1 MSKHSVIIAE
11 KPSVARSIGTVLGAK
26 TKKDGYYE
34 GNGYIVSWC
43 IGHLLGLAPPEA
55 YDEKYAKWRIADLP
69 ILPETYQYTPN
80 DATKKQLVVLKGLL
94 NRADVSE
101 VINACD
107 AGREGELIFRLVYE
121 HCKCK
126 KPLKRLW
133 ISSLE
138 ESAIA
143 DGFKNLRAGRD
154 YDNLHQAAVCRQNA
168 DWAVGMNCSRLFSCL
183 YNGNLSIGRVQTPTL
198 AMIVAREL
206 KIKNFVKEP
215 FYIVE
220 ISGEGLVAA
229 REKLT
234 DATLAEQIRQK
245 CDGQIATIKS
255 VTREKKTSAPQ
266 KLYDLTTLQREANRH
281 FGCTAADTLKAAQ
294 NLYEQKLI
302 TYPRTDSRFI
312 TEDMAAGIP
321 ALVNMSAEILPFDA
335 PVSDG
340 LNERIRAVV
349 KNAGVTDHH
358 AIIPTPT
365 ANTVNIASLPAPER
379 NILLMV
385 CTRLVSATA
394 EKHVYD
400 ETVITVECQDEL
412 FTAKGKTVVTDGWK
426 AVERAF
432 SQSCGKKKAEK
443 DDETTLPSMTEGQ
456 QFTAAATTR
465 EGFTSPP
472 PHFTEDLLLKAME
485 TAGKDDMPDDVGC
498 IGEQDAQRPT
508 SPERK
513 GIGTPATRADCIEK
527 LILRAYITRDGK
539 KILPTE
545 KGFGLIA
552 VLPDDD
558 PIKKPLLTAEWEQKL
573 KKVESGET
581 DAAAFMQ
588 STEAYV
594 RAFIAANS
602 TAKAGGAALASPASA
617 SAAKEEIG
625 KCPWCS
631 GNVYEN
637 KAAFSCDGDCSFV
650 LWKENKYYAPL
661 KNKKLTAA
669 NAKALITKGKVL
681 MKDLLAKDG
690 KKTYDAFIVLG
701 DSTDDNGKRTTK
713 FQLEFPQK

>member
-1 MSKHSVIIAE
+1 MSAHKLVISE
-11 KPSVARSIGTVLGAK
+11 KPSVAKSLGAVLGARS
-26 TKKDGYYE
+26 KKDGYYE

-55 YDEKYAKWRIADLP
+55 YDGKYAKWRIADLP
-69 ILPETYQYTPN
+69 ILPEKYKYFPN
-80 DATKKQLVVLKGLL
+80 DKTKKQLKILKELL

-101 VINACD
+101 VVNACD

-138 ESAIA
+138 EKAIA
-143 DGFKNLRAGRD
+143 DGFRNLRAGSD
-154 YDNLHQAAVCRQNA
+154 YDNLHHAAVCRQNA
-168 DWAVGMNCSRLFSCL
+168 DWAVGMNFSRLFSCL

-198 AMIVAREL
+198 AMIVEREL

-220 ISGEGLVAA
+220 ISGDGLIAS

-234 DATLAEQIRQK
+234 DAALAEQIRAK
-245 CDGQIATIKS
+245 CDGQTATIKS
-255 VTREKKTSAPQ
+255 VKREKKTNAPQ
-266 KLYDLTTLQREANRH
+266 KLYDLTTLQREANRL
-281 FGCTAADTLKAAQ
+281 FGYTAAATLKAAQ

-312 TEDMAAGIP
+312 TDDMASGIP
-321 ALVNMSAEILPFDA
+321 SLVQMAAEILPFEA
-335 PVSDG
+335 TIADG
-340 LNERIRAVV
+340 LDKRIRTIV

-365 ANTVNIASLPAPER
+365 ANTANIASLPATER

-385 CTRLVSATA
+385 CMRLVSATA

-400 ETVITVECQDEL
+400 ETVITVECQDEI
-412 FTAKGKTVVTDGWK
+412 FTAKGKTIINDGWK
-426 AVERAF
+426 GIERAF
-432 SQSCGKKKAEK
+432 AAQFRKKKPDK
-443 DDETTLPSMTEGQ
+443 DEEPPALPNMTEGQ

-485 TAGKDDMPDDVGC
+485 TAGKDDMPDD
-498 IGEQDAQRPT
+498 A
-508 SPERK
+508 ERK

-527 LILRAYITRDGK
+527 LILRAYILREGK

-558 PIKKPLLTAEWEQKL
+558 PIKKPLLTAEWEFSL
-573 KKVESGET
+573 KKVEGGEMDST
-581 DAAAFMQ
+581 AFMQ
-588 STEAYV
+588 SIREYV
-594 RAFIAANS
+594 SNGIKNNNIAKEGGESLASFGNNS
-602 TAKAGGAALASPASA
+602 GGKSGKSKGGGA
-617 SAAKEEIG
+617 KEVTG
-625 KCPWCS
+625 KCRWC
-631 GNVYEN
+631 GENVLEN
-637 KAAFSCDGDCSFV
+637 RVAFSCANNDCSFV
-650 LWKENKYYAPL
+650 IWKENKYYTPL
-661 KNKKLTAA
+661 KKKTLTAA
-669 NAKALITKGKVL
+669 NAKTLLSDGKIFMKG
-681 MKDLLAKDG
+681 LLAKDG
-690 KKTYDAFIVLG
+690 KKTYDATLVL
-701 DSTDDNGKRTTK
+701 TDGTDATGKRTTK
-713 FQLEFPQK
+713 FELDFTKK